1 MLVRRTNLNHGNI
14 AWQGTAAVQPLGFA
28 QENGDIVR
36 ITALNALAHICPDE
50 EALMEEYAFVFSIG
64 VRGRTFGVEVV
75 YAYIPDFS
83 CIGTLAK
90 CLDEHLWRT
99 GNAAQVDVVA

>member
-1 MLVRRTNLNHGNI
+1 MGL
-14 AWQGTAAVQPLGFA
+14 A
-28 QENGDIVR
+28 QEDRNVVGISGLHSGTSV
-36 ITALNALAHICPDE
+36 CPDE
-50 EALMEEYAFVFSIG
+50 KALMKEYAFVFRIG
-64 VRGRTFGVEVV
+64 VRGRAFGVEVV

-83 CIGTLAK
+83 CIGTPAK